1 MGHKYKDKYISIKD
15 IYKNI
20 KINIYKHIDY
30 SLYYNIIKRYFEI
43 EDKESVISEF
53 ISQLNY
59 KIRGLYFVPI
69 NINYSNILYMF
80 KDNELKINI
89 KTVNKKPV
97 LNFNGASN
105 LKIQDEKS
113 SLSARYAFADK
124 STLRYPS
131 KSITMPDKT
140 VSFTLTNDAFESV
153 KKLYTN
159 LSLPDIAFKG
169 EGGKIKLVA
178 LDKKNSNSNESS
190 IVVGETDIEFTAYIK
205 AENMKI
211 IPGEYDVALSKAKI
225 AHFKNKKVHVQYWI
239 ALEADSS
246 F

>member
-1 MGHKYKDKYISIKD
+1 MKISDSTISILRNFSD
-15 IYKNI
+15 INANILFKPGKTLNTVSTMKNI
-20 KINIYKHIDY
+20 MAKAEVEEDFETEFGVYDLPEFLRAID
-30 SLYYNIIKRYFEI
+30 S
-43 EDKESVISEF
+43 
-53 ISQLNY
+53 
-59 KIRGLYFVPI
+59 
-69 NINYSNILYMF
+69 F
-80 KDNELKINI
+80 KQ
-89 KTVNKKPV
+89 PV
-97 LNFNGASN
+97 LKFNGSAN
-105 LKIQDEKS
+105 LKIQDEKT

-124 STLRYPS
+124 STLVTPT
-131 KSITMPDKT
+131 KEIKMPDQT
-140 VSFTLTNDAFESV
+140 VTFTLKNEDYESV

-190 IVVGETDIEFTAYIK
+190 ITVGETDIEFTAYIK

-225 AHFKNKKVHVQYWI
+225 AHFINKKVKVQYWI
-239 ALEADSS
+239 ALEADST

>member
-1 MGHKYKDKYISIKD
+1 MKISDSTISILRNFSD
-15 IYKNI
+15 INANILFKPGKTLNTVSTMKNI
-20 KINIYKHIDY
+20 MAKAEVEENFETEFGVYDLPEFLRAID
-30 SLYYNIIKRYFEI
+30 SFK
-43 EDKESVISEF
+43 
-53 ISQLNY
+53 Q
-59 KIRGLYFVPI
+59 PI
-69 NINYSNILYMF
+69 
-80 KDNELKINI
+80 LK
-89 KTVNKKPV
+89 
-97 LNFNGASN
+97 FNGSAN
-105 LKIQDEKS
+105 LKIQDEKT

-124 STLRYPS
+124 STLVTPT
-131 KSITMPDKT
+131 KEIKMPDQT
-140 VSFTLTNDAFESV
+140 VAFTLKNEDYESV

-190 IVVGETDIEFTAYIK
+190 ITVGETDIEFTAYIK

-225 AHFKNKKVHVQYWI
+225 AHFINKKVKVQYWI
-239 ALEADSS
+239 ALEADST

>member
-1 MGHKYKDKYISIKD
+1 MKISDSTISILRNFSD
-15 IYKNI
+15 INANILFKPGKTLNTVSTMKNI
-20 KINIYKHIDY
+20 MAKAEVEENFETEFGVYDLPEFLRAID
-30 SLYYNIIKRYFEI
+30 S
-43 EDKESVISEF
+43 
-53 ISQLNY
+53 
-59 KIRGLYFVPI
+59 
-69 NINYSNILYMF
+69 F
-80 KDNELKINI
+80 KQ
-89 KTVNKKPV
+89 PV
-97 LNFNGASN
+97 LKFNGSAN
-105 LKIQDEKS
+105 LKIQDEKT

-124 STLRYPS
+124 STLVTPT
-131 KSITMPDKT
+131 KEIKMPDQT
-140 VSFTLTNDAFESV
+140 VTFTLKNEDYESV

-190 IVVGETDIEFTAYIK
+190 ITVGETDIEFTAYIK

-225 AHFKNKKVHVQYWI
+225 AHFINKKVKVQYWI
-239 ALEADSS
+239 ALEADST

>member
-1 MGHKYKDKYISIKD
+1 MKISDNTIGILRNFSD
-15 IYKNI
+15 INANILFKPGKKLSTVSTMKNI
-20 KINIYKHIDY
+20 MAEANVEDE
-30 SLYYNIIKRYFEI
+30 FE
-43 EDKESVISEF
+43 SEF
-53 ISQLNY
+53 GVYDLPEFLRALDSFTQ
-59 KIRGLYFVPI
+59 
-69 NINYSNILYMF
+69 
-80 KDNELKINI
+80 
-89 KTVNKKPV
+89 PV
-97 LNFNGASN
+97 LKFNGTTN
-105 LKIQDEKS
+105 LKITDEKS

-131 KSITMPDKT
+131 KSISMPDQT
-140 VSFTLTNDAFESV
+140 VSFTLKSDDFEKV

-190 IVVGETDIEFTAYIK
+190 IVVGETNIEFTAYIK

-211 IPGEYDVALSKAKI
+211 IPGDYDIALSKAKI
-225 AHFKNKKVHVQYWI
+225 AHFINKNVKVQKWI
-239 ALEADSS
+239 AIEADST

>member
-1 MGHKYKDKYISIKD
+1 MKISDSTISILRNFSD
-15 IYKNI
+15 INANILFKPGKTLNTVSTMKNI
-20 KINIYKHIDY
+20 MAKAEVEDNFETEFGVYDLPEFLRAID
-30 SLYYNIIKRYFEI
+30 S
-43 EDKESVISEF
+43 
-53 ISQLNY
+53 
-59 KIRGLYFVPI
+59 
-69 NINYSNILYMF
+69 F
-80 KDNELKINI
+80 KQ
-89 KTVNKKPV
+89 PV
-97 LNFNGASN
+97 LKFNGSAN
-105 LKIQDEKS
+105 LKIEDEKT

-124 STLRYPS
+124 STLVTPT
-131 KSITMPDKT
+131 KEIKMPDQT
-140 VSFTLTNDAFESV
+140 VAFTLKNEDYESV

-190 IVVGETDIEFTAYIK
+190 ITVGETDIEFTAYIK

-225 AHFKNKKVHVQYWI
+225 AHFINKKVKVQYWI
-239 ALEADSS
+239 ALEADST

>member
-1 MGHKYKDKYISIKD
+1 MKISDSTISILRNFSD
-15 IYKNI
+15 INANILFKPGKTLNTVSTMKNI
-20 KINIYKHIDY
+20 MAKAEVEENFETEFGVYDLPEFLRAID
-30 SLYYNIIKRYFEI
+30 S
-43 EDKESVISEF
+43 
-53 ISQLNY
+53 
-59 KIRGLYFVPI
+59 
-69 NINYSNILYMF
+69 F
-80 KDNELKINI
+80 KQ
-89 KTVNKKPV
+89 PV
-97 LNFNGASN
+97 LKFNGSAN
-105 LKIQDEKS
+105 LKIEDEKT

-124 STLRYPS
+124 STLVTPT
-131 KSITMPDKT
+131 KEIKMPDQT
-140 VSFTLTNDAFESV
+140 VAFTLKNEDYESV

-190 IVVGETDIEFTAYIK
+190 ITVGESDIEFTAYIK

-225 AHFKNKKVHVQYWI
+225 AHFINKKVKVQYWI
-239 ALEADSS
+239 ALEADST

>member
-1 MGHKYKDKYISIKD
+1 MKISDSTISILRNFSD
-15 IYKNI
+15 INANILFKPGKTLNTVSTMKNI
-20 KINIYKHIDY
+20 MAKAEVEDDFETEFGVYDLPEFLRAID
-30 SLYYNIIKRYFEI
+30 S
-43 EDKESVISEF
+43 
-53 ISQLNY
+53 
-59 KIRGLYFVPI
+59 
-69 NINYSNILYMF
+69 F
-80 KDNELKINI
+80 KQ
-89 KTVNKKPV
+89 PV
-97 LNFNGASN
+97 LKFNGSAN
-105 LKIQDEKS
+105 LKIEDEKT

-124 STLRYPS
+124 STLVTPT
-131 KSITMPDKT
+131 KEIKMPDQT
-140 VSFTLTNDAFESV
+140 VAFTLKNEDYESV

-190 IVVGETDIEFTAYIK
+190 ITVGETDIEFTAYIK

-225 AHFKNKKVHVQYWI
+225 AHFINKKVKVQYWI
-239 ALEADSS
+239 ALEADST